1 MPTFQSSSDQVLCE
15 VNPLQLAYI
24 GDSVYD
30 LMVRGH
36 LLLSGKRLHHMHL
49 EATARVK
56 ATSQARSLE
65 MLLPHLTEEE
75 TDMVRKGRNAHAH
88 HQAPKSASQADYC
101 LATGLEAMLGYLYV
115 RGREDRLRELFMIM
129 DPTEAEGT
137 K

>member
-1 MPTFQSSSDQVLCE
+1 MPTFQSTSDQMLCE
-15 VNPLQLAYI
+15 LNPLQLAYI

-30 LMVRGH
+30 LMVRGQ

-65 MLLPHLTEEE
+65 MLLPHLNEEE
-75 TDMVRKGRNAHAH
+75 TDMVRKGRNAHAR
-88 HQAPKSASQADYC
+88 HQAPKSASQSDYC

-115 RGREDRLRELFMIM
+115 KGREERLMELFMII
-129 DPTEAEGT
+129 DPPAGEGT
-137 K
+137 I

>member
-1 MPTFQSSSDQVLCE
+1 MPTFQPTSNQFLCE
-15 VNPLQLAYI
+15 LNPLQLAYI

-49 EATARVK
+49 EATSRVK

-65 MLLPHLTEEE
+65 ILLPHLSEEE
-75 TDMVRKGRNAHAH
+75 SDMVRKGRNAHAR

-115 RGREDRLRELFMIM
+115 KGREERLRELFMIM
-129 DPTEAEGT
+129 DPPVGERTT
-137 K
+137 